1 MTQRGPREWGGPYE
15 SCYSRLL
22 LAPSPEAVFPSS
34 IQAALYCQS
43 STVSVSLSFAHL
55 LALSSLSLLKGKLPC
70 WQSRAIIREESR
82 VNLELNNWPNLCPPH
97 LYLCPFCRTETCPS
111 TPSTEFPPLLFKIQA
126 EPRSRSCHSRDAHWD
141 AGIGSHL
148 SKGGYQK
155 VPKVT
160 WSKVQI
166 NWASYT
172 ETVTVDFKVPST
184 LRLYSHI
191 VYASVS
197 HLCPL
202 GPSML
207 SPTARW
213 QAKRKG
219 RKLVLKEIVDSLS
232 AFSKCCFKLLLCDLH
247 NELILLK
254 KMI

>member
-1 MTQRGPREWGGPYE
+1 MSPATQ
-15 SCYSRLL
+15 RLL

-160 WSKVQI
+160 WSKVRI

-184 LRLYSHI
+184 LRLYSHCI
-191 VYASVS
+191 CQCIPPLPSRSIHVVANGKVASKEERTKTGVKRD
-197 HLCPL
+197 CGFPFCFFK
-202 GPSML
+202 ML
-207 SPTARW
+207 FQVTLMW
-213 QAKRKG
+213 LTQWTYF
-219 RKLVLKEIVDSLS
+219 I
-232 AFSKCCFKLLLCDLH
+232 
-247 NELILLK
+247 
-254 KMI
+254 